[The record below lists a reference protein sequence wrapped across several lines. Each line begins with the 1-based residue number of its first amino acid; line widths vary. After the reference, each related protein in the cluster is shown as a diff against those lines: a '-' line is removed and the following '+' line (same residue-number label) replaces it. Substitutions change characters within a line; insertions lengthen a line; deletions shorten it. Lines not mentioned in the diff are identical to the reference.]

1 MLLRKIIGII
11 IIVLNV
17 AGLGFILYMTGIMLK
32 KHFFSK
38 KQIIAVK
45 NRSTKK
51 NRSDTA
57 NDDILTDEE
66 DLLKDMDLSDIDTL
80 NLDDFE

>member
-1 MLLRKIIGII
+1 MLFRSILGII

-17 AGLGFILYMTGIMLK
+17 AGLVFILYMAGILLK
-32 KHFFSK
+32 NHFFSK

-45 NRSTKK
+45 NRSTNK
-51 NRSDTA
+51 NRPDTA
-57 NDDILTDEE
+57 NDDILANDE